1 MAKKEKK
8 AGTGFDVLA
17 VTDVQV
23 YPFRDGAICGKILAL
38 ATVVLNDQL
47 TIRGLRV
54 MDGEYG
60 MFVGYPNDPFYKG
73 EALRSIVFPISRA
86 LREHIGSIV
95 FPITRALREHIE
107 NCVLEKYQYE
117 IENASVKFEVEL
129 THRDLSGAALQME
142 IIAASEKE
150 AETKAKARAV
160 EIIPSTKDSKD
171 EWTIL
176 KVEKHE

>member
-8 AGTGFDVLA
+8 AGTGFDCLA
-17 VTDVQV
+17 VTNVQV
-23 YPFRDGAICGKILAL
+23 YPFREEAKLGKMLGL

-47 TIRGLRV
+47 TIRGLRI

-60 MFVGYPNDPFYKG
+60 MFVAYPNDPFYKG
-73 EALRSIVFPISRA
+73 EDLRST
-86 LREHIGSIV
+86 V

-107 NCVLEKYQYE
+107 NCVLEKYLYE
-117 IENASVKFEVEL
+117 TENATVKFEVEL

-142 IIAASEKE
+142 IIATSEKK
-150 AETKAKARAV
+150 AETKAKARAI
-160 EIIPSTKDSKD
+160 EIIPFTKDSKE
-171 EWTIL
+171 EWVIL

>member
-8 AGTGFDVLA
+8 AGTGFDCLA
-17 VTDVQV
+17 VTSVQV
-23 YPFRDGAICGKILAL
+23 YPFREEAKIGKILGL

-47 TIRGLRV
+47 TIRGLRI

-73 EALRSIVFPISRA
+73 EDLRST
-86 LREHIGSIV
+86 V

-117 IENASVKFEVEL
+117 TENASVKFEVEL
-129 THRDLSGAALQME
+129 THQTLSGAALQME
-142 IIAASEKE
+142 IIATSEKE
-150 AETKAKARAV
+150 AEKKAKEKAIG
-160 EIIPSTKDSKD
+160 IIPATKDSKE
-171 EWTIL
+171 EWVIL
-176 KVEKHE
+176 KVQKHE

>member
-1 MAKKEKK
+1 MAKKEVKTEK
-8 AGTGFDVLA
+8 GFDCLA
-17 VTDVQV
+17 VTNVQV

-60 MFVGYPNDPFYKG
+60 MFVGYPNDPFYKA
-73 EALRSIVFPISRA
+73 EDLR
-86 LREHIGSIV
+86 SIV

-107 NCVLEKYQYE
+107 NCVLEKYLYE
-117 IENASVKFEVEL
+117 TKQADVKFDVEL
-129 THRDLSGAALQME
+129 THKALCGSILHME
-142 IIAASEKE
+142 IIATHEKE

>member
-1 MAKKEKK
+1 MAKKEVKTEK
-8 AGTGFDVLA
+8 GFDCLA
-17 VTDVQV
+17 VTNVQV

-73 EALRSIVFPISRA
+73 EDLR
-86 LREHIGSIV
+86 SIV

-107 NCVLEKYQYE
+107 NCVLEKYLYE
-117 IENASVKFEVEL
+117 TKQADVKFDVEL
-129 THRDLSGAALQME
+129 THKALCGSILHME
-142 IIAASEKE
+142 IIATHEKE

>member
-8 AGTGFDVLA
+8 AGTGFDCLA
-17 VTDVQV
+17 VTNVQV
-23 YPFRDGAICGKILAL
+23 YPFRDGAICGNILAL

-73 EALRSIVFPISRA
+73 EDFR
-86 LREHIGSIV
+86 SIV

-107 NCVLEKYQYE
+107 NCVLEKYLYE
-117 IENASVKFEVEL
+117 TKQADVKFDVEL
-129 THRDLSGAALQME
+129 THKALCGSILHME
-142 IIAASEKE
+142 IIATHEKE
-150 AETKAKARAV
+150 AELKAKEQAI
-160 EIIPSTKDSKD
+160 EIIPSTKDNGD
-171 EWTIL
+171 WTIL
-176 KVEKHE
+176 KVEQHE

>member
-1 MAKKEKK
+1 MCKEYNENKY
-8 AGTGFDVLA
+8 DCLA
-17 VTDVQV
+17 VTKVQV

-73 EALRSIVFPISRA
+73 EDLR
-86 LREHIGSIV
+86 SIV

-117 IENASVKFEVEL
+117 MENASVKFEVEL

-142 IIAASEKE
+142 IIATSEKE
-150 AETKAKARAV
+150 AEKKAKARAV
-160 EIIPSTKDSKD
+160 EIIPATKDSKD

-176 KVEKHE
+176 KVEQHE

>member
-8 AGTGFDVLA
+8 AGTGFDCLA
-17 VTDVQV
+17 VTNVQV
-23 YPFRDGAICGKILAL
+23 YPFRDGARCGNILAL

-73 EALRSIVFPISRA
+73 EDLRST
-86 LREHIGSIV
+86 V

-117 IENASVKFEVEL
+117 TENASVKFEVEL

-160 EIIPSTKDSKD
+160 EIIPATKDSKD

>member
-1 MAKKEKK
+1 MAKKEVKTEK
-8 AGTGFDVLA
+8 GFDSLA
-17 VTDVQV
+17 VTNVQV
-23 YPFRDGAICGKILAL
+23 YPFRDGARCGKILAL

-107 NCVLEKYQYE
+107 KCVLEKYQCE
-117 IENASVKFEVEL
+117 MENASVKFEVEL
-129 THRDLSGAALQME
+129 THKALCGSILHME
-142 IIAASEKE
+142 IIATHEKE
-150 AETKAKARAV
+150 AELKAKEQAI
-160 EIIPSTKDSKD
+160 EIIPSTKDKGD
-171 EWTIL
+171 WTIL
-176 KVEKHE
+176 KVEQHE